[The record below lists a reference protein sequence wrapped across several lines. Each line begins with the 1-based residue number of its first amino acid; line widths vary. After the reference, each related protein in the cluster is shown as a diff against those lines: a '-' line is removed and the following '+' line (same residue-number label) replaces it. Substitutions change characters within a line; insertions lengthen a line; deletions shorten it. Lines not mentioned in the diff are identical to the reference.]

1 MWQEICRQKCAGCAQ
16 ALGAAERGDQAMVP
30 ALAALLDPAGGR
42 AHRLPGAGEAPQGRG
57 ARTNGAQSCARS
69 PGEEPGKSSQER
81 GRLNQDLKSKFTK

>member
-1 MWQEICRQKCAGCAQ
+1 MWQEICRQRCAGCAQ

-57 ARTNGAQSCARS
+57 TRTTGRRAVLAPPGRS
-69 PGEEPGKSSQER
+69 PGSPPRR
-81 GRLNQDLKSKFTK
+81 GDV